1 MSYDNSF
8 MVDVF
13 VGQLKSSLT
22 CARCGYISNTFDP
35 FWEIPLPLKKV
46 RLYDECMYCR
56 YTCICQKSIRL
67 HIKAAEFE
75 ISVVSVAFEVK
86 T

>member
-46 RLYDECMYCR
+46 RLCLVYVHVHVRGTVYAKKVSD
-56 YTCICQKSIRL
+56 YT
-67 HIKAAEFE
+67 
-75 ISVVSVAFEVK
+75 VK
-86 T
+86 LQNLKCLL